1 MFIHIRKHNILS
13 ASKKR
18 TTETMAD
25 FDSDDSND
33 SNFGIHG
40 GHSFDDLHADTL
52 RITSVLLDDLFTGV
66 SSKQR
71 FYREDGQ
78 DHLRFLFVHE
88 FFLYLNFMVI
98 HHLRSLLASD
108 TSKATEIKKKDKER

>member
-1 MFIHIRKHNILS
+1 
-13 ASKKR
+13 
-18 TTETMAD
+18 MAD